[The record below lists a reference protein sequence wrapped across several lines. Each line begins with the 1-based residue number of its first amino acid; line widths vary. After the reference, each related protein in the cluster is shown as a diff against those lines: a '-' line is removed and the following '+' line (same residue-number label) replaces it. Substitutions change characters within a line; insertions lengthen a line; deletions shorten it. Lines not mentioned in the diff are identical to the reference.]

1 MFKCCEIVLAFVKR
15 FIDQKVTPRQRTLP
29 APPPEAVPGA
39 VTPPPPVDG
48 DGRGEGGAGGGGRG
62 GG

>member
-1 MFKCCEIVLAFVKR
+1 MKR

-39 VTPPPPVDG
+39 VTPLPPVDG
-48 DGRGEGGAGGGGRG
+48 DGRGEGGGGGGGRG

>member
-1 MFKCCEIVLAFVKR
+1 MLQMMNPAQSSGSGYVPLFR
-15 FIDQKVTPRQRTLP
+15 FAQKSEPA

-48 DGRGEGGAGGGGRG
+48 DGRGEGGGGGGGRG